1 LLISSCVLMK
11 TIYPEIAR
19 YVNFG
24 LLLAAVFCEDFFERN
39 RFHGPQVVG
48 SNAIFDFLSPQS
60 IDCFVRLIE
69 AGKKL
74 VNHQGFVGS
83 GETHCSVN
91 DFLGFCP
98 HVSDHNKQLNIGLCK
113 RLSPA

>member
-1 LLISSCVLMK
+1 VYKITEWSTVKRRLALMK
-11 TIYPEIAR
+11 LSTQMAVIEIR
-19 YVNFG
+19 TRQGHRV
-24 LLLAAVFCEDFFERN
+24 
-39 RFHGPQVVG
+39 
-48 SNAIFDFLSPQS
+48 AIA